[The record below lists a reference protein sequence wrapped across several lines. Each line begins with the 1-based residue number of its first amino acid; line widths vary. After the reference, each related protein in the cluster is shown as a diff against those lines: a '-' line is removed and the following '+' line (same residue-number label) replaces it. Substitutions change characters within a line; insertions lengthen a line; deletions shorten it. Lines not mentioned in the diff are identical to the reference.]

1 MCVHCIISQLLFEN
15 VLRKYLQYTLFNPN
29 LVLVLNN
36 FVLIPNMCHQNH
48 NIFDFVTEKVT
59 QNLKDFSNS
68 REGRVIYPQM
78 TIMSKI
84 KQR

>member
-36 FVLIPNMCHQNH
+36 FVLIPNMCHQNT
-48 NIFDFVTEKVT
+48 NVFDFVTEKVT

-68 REGRVIYPQM
+68 REMIFLIP
-78 TIMSKI
+78 THTTDIS
-84 KQR
+84 